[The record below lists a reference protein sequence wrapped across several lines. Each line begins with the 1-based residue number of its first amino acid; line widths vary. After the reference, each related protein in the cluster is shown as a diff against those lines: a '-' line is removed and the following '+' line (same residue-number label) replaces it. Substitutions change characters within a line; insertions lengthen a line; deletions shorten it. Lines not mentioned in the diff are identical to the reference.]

1 MLGLTIEEARRPTQ
15 LPKVS
20 LTEGLL
26 DDDVQ
31 EVLVHLVLLVLKL
44 AVQVDQRLA
53 LNQNFD
59 FESGIVINPFIEK
72 SSSSGCITKSY
83 CCEQM

>member
-15 LPKVS
+15 LLKVS

-59 FESGIVINPFIEK
+59 FESGIVINHLHREVFLERLHHK
-72 SSSSGCITKSY
+72 KLLL
-83 CCEQM
+83 